1 MPKIIDR
8 DAYRKQM
15 LDTSFQVLAQ
25 KGYAFPMR
33 QIAATLGVSTGTLYH
48 YFPSKRVL
56 FEQVSEHIVHKNIA
70 KSLARIA
77 SEPSRAKRASILI
90 DILIEDC
97 DGLTALVLLSIDY
110 ARLVPRHEMSEFFT
124 SFLQNY
130 AKNLSELLQISE
142 DLSHF
147 IIAAADG
154 ILLHN
159 WINPT
164 AISLQQRLYK
174 LRDLVLVYLAQT
186 EEGGADRQH

>member
-77 SEPSRAKRASILI
+77 SELSRAKRASILI

-97 DGLTALVLLSIDY
+97 DELTALVLLSIDY